1 MLSSIFN
8 KLKGKKQDSFEVIS
22 NLENQNLSI
31 SKVDSGGWIEP
42 FSASELLDTDLRQKY
57 LNLISVA
64 VFFAIYSDYSIIICK
79 CYRK

>member
-42 FSASELLDTDLRQKY
+42 FSASELLDTDLRQ
-57 LNLISVA
+57 NT
-64 VFFAIYSDYSIIICK
+64 
-79 CYRK
+79 